1 VDRFAYL
8 LEGSAATDMVIAS
21 SISLSVGFGFSLS
34 SADTAMIMPDW
45 Q

>member
-1 VDRFAYL
+1 VMAP
-8 LEGSAATDMVIAS
+8 
-21 SISLSVGFGFSLS
+21 SISASVGAGLAAS